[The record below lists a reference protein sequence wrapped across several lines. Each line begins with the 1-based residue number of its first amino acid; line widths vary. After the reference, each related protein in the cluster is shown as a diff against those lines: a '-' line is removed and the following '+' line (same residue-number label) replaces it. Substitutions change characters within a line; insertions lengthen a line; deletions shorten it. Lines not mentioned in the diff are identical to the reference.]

1 MRKKLAFVFV
11 VIVLVPLGLLAGLGF
26 RMSRSEQELV
36 RHQFEKLQRDRL
48 REVEG
53 LMRGTLEEIERELL
67 KSTALPELNAERL
80 REVGRRQPLFRQ
92 AFAVDEDGRL
102 IHPSPTAELS
112 ENERE
117 FLRRT
122 RAIWERQAVLYD
134 TPDPSRAETA
144 SVAAP
149 PRSTGTGDS
158 ILNLARKANH
168 GWIAWYWEEGVHFLF
183 WRRHDSGGVAGG
195 EVERIALLSRLVG
208 QLPSV
213 DTERGRVV
221 LIDARG
227 VPVHQWG
234 ALAARDAAYEPLV
247 IHELRAPLDSFRL
260 EYFAAKEDTR
270 AFSGDTARF
279 GVLAG
284 VGAAALI
291 LLVLAAYFY
300 AEYTRDLREAARR
313 VHFVTQVSHELKT
326 PLTNIRLYAELLA
339 EQLADDDSGSV
350 PENAGE
356 RLSVIVSE
364 SERLTRLINNIL
376 TFSKQRRGALVLEK
390 VSLDVDET
398 ISALLGQFAPAL
410 KAKNLAVRFERGAAS
425 PVSVDKDAFGQIIAN
440 LISNVEKYASGGGEV
455 SISSAQEAGKTTIAV
470 ADRGPGIPPEHRA
483 KIFDPFYRVSDRL
496 SEGVSGTGIGLTIA
510 RDLAR
515 LHGGD
520 LVLADSD
527 IGARFLL
534 IL

>member
-11 VIVLVPLGLLAGLGF
+11 LIVLVPLGLLAGLGF
-26 RMSRSEQELV
+26 RVSRNEQELV

-53 LMRGTLEEIERELL
+53 LMRATLDEIERELL
-67 KSTALPELNAERL
+67 KSTALPELDAEHL
-80 REVGRRQPLFRQ
+80 RDAARRQPLFRQ
-92 AFAVDEDGRL
+92 AFAVGADGRL
-102 IHPSPTAELS
+102 IHPSPNAELS

-134 TPDPSRAETA
+134 TPRSETSTA
-144 SVAAP
+144 AAVAP
-149 PRSTGTGDS
+149 PRSSGTGDS

-183 WRRHDSGGVAGG
+183 WRRHDSGGVSGG

-208 QLPSV
+208 QLPSAE
-213 DTERGRVV
+213 TERGRAV
-221 LIDARG
+221 LVDARG

-234 ALAARDAAYEPLV
+234 ALAARDAAIEPLV
-247 IHELRAPLDSFRL
+247 IHELRAPLDAFRL
-260 EYFAAKEDTR
+260 EYYAAKDDIR
-270 AFSGDTARF
+270 AFSGESTRF

-291 LLVLAAYFY
+291 LLLLAYYFY

-313 VHFVTQVSHELKT
+313 VNFVTQVSHELKT

-339 EQLADDDSGSV
+339 EQLADDEDAPEGS
-350 PENAGE
+350 GE

-390 VSLDVDET
+390 VPVDVDEA
-398 ISALLGQFAPAL
+398 IAGVLGQFTPAL
-410 KAKNLAVRFERGAAS
+410 KAKSLAVRFERGAS
-425 PVSVDKDAFGQIIAN
+425 QPVQVDKDAFGQIIAN

-455 SISSAQEAGKTTIAV
+455 SVRSAQEAGKTTITI

-496 SEGVSGTGIGLTIA
+496 SDGVSGTGIGLTIA

-527 IGARFLL
+527 VGARFLL